1 MKTAIKKKMHCTF
14 RMILLTAIFSGGVF
28 LGQAPAQTKSQGV
41 TIGTYDSRVIVFAYT
56 RSDFFK
62 THQQI
67 FAKQSDSAS
76 KAKDTARIKELSV
89 QAMSYQHLL
98 HQMVFGTCSISAII
112 DLVKERLPELA
123 QKEQVSIIVS
133 KFEIPFQD
141 ASVKSVDLT
150 EAVAQLFHPTED
162 IKSMSDE
169 IRKSDP
175 VPLEE
180 LTLESDMLDLYCK
193 RFGKK

>member
-89 QAMSYQHLL
+89 HAMSYQHLL